1 MRPRRM
7 PPRRSPHD
15 IASDNYEDSF
25 LDPATGGGRSWKTER
40 GLLPQYIE
48 EYVEPMLLMSLFQR
62 SEERLGDQVKLFL
75 GEKDPG
81 DVKSFWA
88 ERTVLEWGWVAGRA
102 EKWLPDSPPE
112 DPETKMIVL
121 PRRYAFGSNREVEF
135 YVKGASLYSQNA
147 YDETRDFG
155 RKPREEGRPRTAV
168 AINGINRRIHMAI
181 GSRIT
186 KASWRTDSTNCRR
199 TFLDS
204 GFGSCNGLK
213 HSSKFKERLNSRGG
227 PVVEHSFGS
236 TVCTC
241 VRAALWG
248 MNVWLREARQWL
260 IATNNKQNGDFL
272 KVTRYWRINLPAAA
286 LLGGR

>member
-1 MRPRRM
+1 M
-7 PPRRSPHD
+7 
-15 IASDNYEDSF
+15 
-25 LDPATGGGRSWKTER
+25 
-40 GLLPQYIE
+40 
-48 EYVEPMLLMSLFQR
+48 V
-62 SEERLGDQVKLFL
+62 
-75 GEKDPG
+75 
-81 DVKSFWA
+81 
-88 ERTVLEWGWVAGRA
+88 
-102 EKWLPDSPPE
+102 
-112 DPETKMIVL
+112 
-121 PRRYAFGSNREVEF
+121 
-135 YVKGASLYSQNA
+135 
-147 YDETRDFG
+147 
-155 RKPREEGRPRTAV
+155 
-168 AINGINRRIHMAI
+168 I

-248 MNVWLREARQWL
+248 MNVWLREGKLKAPLFAIVYLHANKAMFQPYIKTKTARQWL